1 MLRTCLVRSRMRNKP
16 AASVRPSAHPSPM
29 MTWYSLAV
37 RAVCNSENSVTT
49 ALKHPLLKEGG
60 LLAPLVAS
68 LAQWH
73 LVDDPEEGLGSNLT
87 EALKAT
93 LREADGLKRALGQ
106 VSIAF
111 FFFFFACGVTVP
123 ATGQRLLFDRLLK
136 LSFGT
141 LPLLCVFCAVD
152 VRYIGVSAIQP

>member
-1 MLRTCLVRSRMRNKP
+1 MRICVLLRQKRWSNLWLELIYRRC
-16 AASVRPSAHPSPM
+16 RPSPIV
-29 MTWYSLAV
+29 TLAARV
-37 RAVCNSENSVTT
+37 LNDHGNSVTT

-106 VSIAF
+106 VGTGF
-111 FFFFFACGVTVP
+111 QKKLP
-123 ATGQRLLFDRLLK
+123 A
-136 LSFGT
+136 
-141 LPLLCVFCAVD
+141 V
-152 VRYIGVSAIQP
+152 

>member
-1 MLRTCLVRSRMRNKP
+1 MIIL
-16 AASVRPSAHPSPM
+16 AA
-29 MTWYSLAV
+29 
-37 RAVCNSENSVTT
+37 RALHDHDNSVTT

-106 VSIAF
+106 VGNDF
-111 FFFFFACGVTVP
+111 
-123 ATGQRLLFDRLLK
+123 Q
-136 LSFGT
+136 SFCC
-141 LPLLCVFCAVD
+141 LWFECVGCVHAL
-152 VRYIGVSAIQP
+152 